1 MGSLFRI
8 LETKWLIKRED
19 FHSYRSSLKETL
31 EAQFVSTKV
40 CRQNNEHLYM
50 CGAPPRGHLVFHY
63 KRRPA
68 KILAPHISCGSQNH
82 KTYQRTTTQVAP
94 NCHEACGP
102 GNQGWQGWSLLHNL
116 CNRWTLALTTFQ
128 QSFLHRWVRVG
139 APPTVVSQVT
149 HTDFPQSSRNLS
161 NNSKICRCSILSKNV
176 LVGSVVCWIDRW
188 FESRVCGWIRNLGH
202 TEKVVSLP
210 ACWWG
215 FPAIFISGLRLIPV
229 CQ

>member
-8 LETKWLIKRED
+8 VETEWLIRRED

-68 KILAPHISCGSQNH
+68 KILAPHISCGSQDH
-82 KTYQRTTTQVAP
+82 KTVKKTYQPTTNQVPP

-102 GNQGWQGWSLLHNL
+102 GSLGWPLVTSAQSLQQMDVSSDDLSANFSPPLSQGGCATNGCIPGDS
-116 CNRWTLALTTFQ
+116 
-128 QSFLHRWVRVG
+128 HRF
-139 APPTVVSQVT
+139 PPKLQ
-149 HTDFPQSSRNLS
+149 
-161 NNSKICRCSILSKNV
+161 K
-176 LVGSVVCWIDRW
+176 
-188 FESRVCGWIRNLGH
+188 
-202 TEKVVSLP
+202 
-210 ACWWG
+210 
-215 FPAIFISGLRLIPV
+215 PV
-229 CQ
+229 K

>member
-8 LETKWLIKRED
+8 VETEWLIKRED

-50 CGAPPRGHLVFHY
+50 CGAPPRGHFVFHY

-68 KILAPHISCGSQNH
+68 KILAPHISCGSQDH
-82 KTYQRTTTQVAP
+82 KTVKKTYQPTTNQVPP

-102 GNQGWQGWSLLHNL
+102 GSLGWQGWSLLHNL

-128 QSFLHRWVRVG
+128 QTFLHRWVRVG

-161 NNSKICRCSILSKNV
+161 NNNKICRYSILSKNV
-176 LVGSVVCWIDRW
+176 LGGSVVCWIDDLSQEYVD
-188 FESRVCGWIRNLGH
+188 ESETWGIPRRLTH
-202 TEKVVSLP
+202 
-210 ACWWG
+210 CWWG